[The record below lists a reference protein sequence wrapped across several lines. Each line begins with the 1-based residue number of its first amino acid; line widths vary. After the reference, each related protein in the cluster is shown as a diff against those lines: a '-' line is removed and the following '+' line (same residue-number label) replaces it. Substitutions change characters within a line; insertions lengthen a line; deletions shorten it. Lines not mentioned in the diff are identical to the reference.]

1 VYSKRLSGLRIDLAI
16 VLKAACDTGIEG
28 FNMTELRIVRI
39 FLLAQAAIFVVAV
52 SIHFGWQF
60 TGYQHRAAGTAESII
75 ACVLITGLLL
85 TWSRWARV
93 AAIAAQSFGVLGVL
107 VGLFTIA
114 VGVGPRTALDLAIHA
129 LMLVVLIAG
138 LVVTVKRPGRAP
150 AG

>member
-1 VYSKRLSGLRIDLAI
+1 
-16 VLKAACDTGIEG
+16 
-28 FNMTELRIVRI
+28 MTELRIVRI

-93 AAIAAQSFGVLGVL
+93 AAIAAQSFGVL